1 MKNFYVR
8 FLFAIAFFTLSATIS
23 VASGKNDA
31 QAASP
36 GKTLVVGELWV
47 VENVDPVLSG
57 THVVEKTLIAEP
69 LVSID
74 NNFNIIPGLA
84 ESWQNIDNLTWEFKL
99 KENVFFH
106 DGTLFDAEA
115 ARWSLT
121 RALNESP
128 TVQSLCKIDRI
139 DVVAT
144 HTIRIRTKTINADLP
159 EALHYSNTGIIAKSS
174 VDASGKFIK
183 PVGTGPFVFF
193 SFTPSSGNVEVVR
206 NERYHGKPANL
217 DRVVFRPI
225 TDPNTRALAIENGE
239 IDFTIDPPLN
249 EINRMRNLKGIT
261 ITPYETPRVY
271 IAKMNM
277 KHSPL
282 NDIRVRRAL
291 SHAIDN
297 KAIVDHILYGIGSP
311 AIGSYSSNIAW
322 VNRNLTPYTYDTAL
336 AKRLLAEAGYT
347 DTNGDGLLDKDGK
360 PMELRMI
367 TYPERPGLPPI
378 AQALQGYFADIGV
391 TLKVDIMTSSATSGV
406 LRTPDW
412 DFYLMANATTMIPTP
427 GYHLNDAFSTASNA
441 ATGGYSNPEVDK
453 LLEELAGT
461 FEQSRKYEIARQ
473 IQQLIHDDAAVIW
486 IAYYGVGIAMK
497 DTVTGFVFNPTA
509 HDYMLNVEMTIR

>member
-1 MKNFYVR
+1 MKNFCVR
-8 FLFAIAFFTLSATIS
+8 FLLTIAFFTFCSAI
-23 VASGKNDA
+23 VAAGGKKDA
-31 QAASP
+31 ATASS
-36 GKTLVVGELWV
+36 GKTLIVGELWEI
-47 VENVDPVLSG
+47 ENVDPVLSG

-69 LVSID
+69 LVEID
-74 NNFNIIPGLA
+74 NNFNIMPGLA
-84 ESWQNIDNLTWEFKL
+84 QSWRNIDNLTWEFKL

-106 DGTLFDAEA
+106 DGTPFDAEA

-121 RALNESP
+121 RAVNESP
-128 TVQSLCKIDRI
+128 SVQSLSKIDRI
-139 DVVAT
+139 EVVDP
-144 HTIRIRTKTINADLP
+144 HTIRVITKTTNADLP
-159 EALHYSNTGIIAKSS
+159 EVLHYSNTGIIAKSS

-183 PVGTGPFVFF
+183 PVGTGPFVFS
-193 SFTPSSGNVEVVR
+193 SFNPGSGNVEVVK
-206 NERYHGKPANL
+206 NQRYHGKPANL
-217 DRVVFRPI
+217 DRVIFRPI

-249 EINRMRNLKGIT
+249 EINRMRNLQGIT
-261 ITPYETPRVY
+261 IKPYETPRVY
-271 IAKMNM
+271 IAQMNM

-282 NDIRVRRAL
+282 NDIKVRQAL

-297 KAIVDHILYGIGSP
+297 NAIVDHVLYGIGSP

-322 VNRNLTPYTYDTAL
+322 VNRSLAPYAYDPAL

-347 DTNGDGLLDKDGK
+347 DTNGDGILDKAGK
-360 PMELRMI
+360 PLELRMI

-391 TLKVDIMTSSATSGV
+391 TLKVDIMTSSATSAA
-406 LRTPDW
+406 LRQPDW

-427 GYHLNDAFSTASNA
+427 AYHLNSAFSTASNA

-453 LLEELAGT
+453 LLEELVGT
-461 FEQSRKYEIARQ
+461 FDLSKKYEIARQ
-473 IQQLIHDDAAVIW
+473 IQQIVHDDAAVIW
-486 IAYYGVGIAMK
+486 IAYYGVGIVMK

-509 HDYMLNVEMTIR
+509 HDYMLNTEMTIR

>member
-1 MKNFYVR
+1 MKNFCVR
-8 FLFAIAFFTLSATIS
+8 FLLTIVFFTFCSAI
-23 VASGKNDA
+23 VAAGGKKDA
-31 QAASP
+31 ATASP
-36 GKTLVVGELWV
+36 GKTLIVGELWEV
-47 VENVDPVLSG
+47 TNVDPVRSG

-69 LVSID
+69 LVEID
-74 NNFNIIPGLA
+74 TNFNIMPGLA
-84 ESWQNIDNLTWEFKL
+84 QSWRNIDNLTWEFKL

-106 DGTLFDAEA
+106 DGTPFDAES

-128 TVQSLCKIDRI
+128 TVQSLSKIDRI
-139 DVVAT
+139 EVVDP
-144 HTIRIRTKTINADLP
+144 HTIRVITKTTNADLP
-159 EALHYSNTGIIAKSS
+159 EVLHYSNTGIIAKSS
-174 VDASGKFIK
+174 VDSSGKFIK
-183 PVGTGPFVFF
+183 PVGTGPFVFS
-193 SFTPSSGNVEVVR
+193 SFTPGSGNVEVVK
-206 NERYHGKPANL
+206 NQRYHGKPANL
-217 DRVVFRPI
+217 DRIIFRPI

-239 IDFTIDPPLN
+239 VDFTIDPPLN

-282 NDIRVRRAL
+282 NDIKVRQAL

-297 KAIVDHILYGIGSP
+297 NVIAEHVLYGIGSP
-311 AIGSYSSNIAW
+311 AIGSYASNIAW
-322 VNRNLTPYTYDTAL
+322 VNRALTPYTYDQAL

-347 DTNGDGLLDKDGK
+347 DTNGDGILDKGGK
-360 PMELRMI
+360 PLELRMI

-391 TLKVDIMTSSATSGV
+391 TLKVDIMTQNAASPI

-427 GYHLNDAFSTASNA
+427 AYHLNDAFSTASNA

-461 FEQSRKYEIARQ
+461 FEQSKKYEIARQ
-473 IQQLIHDDAAVIW
+473 IQQIVHDDAAVIW
-486 IAYYGVGIAMK
+486 IAYYGVGIVMK

-509 HDYMLNVEMTIR
+509 HDYMLNTEMTIR